1 MQAFEF
7 NTKITDGII
16 RIPEIRNLR
25 SDQKVK
31 VILLITDEPDFQEK
45 LFSEQA
51 EKQKSCK
58 NEEAVNLL
66 HSWMSDES
74 GYDESVWDD
83 LKKNIE
89 ENRLSERKRFND

>member
-16 RIPEIRNLR
+16 RIPEIRNLG
-25 SDQKVK
+25 SDQEVK
-31 VILLITDEPDFQEK
+31 VILLITDPDEPDLKEK
-45 LFSEQA
+45 MLSEHTGKGKNEQA
-51 EKQKSCK
+51 
-58 NEEAVNLL
+58 ADLL
-66 HSWMSDES
+66 RSWMSDES
-74 GYDESVWDD
+74 GYDESVWED